1 MKISHGNN
9 FNYDPI
15 LLKNEMSVLIEKNKV
30 DKKKL
35 KRNKKVYMTLIN
47 SDWVAHNIGWHKPR

>member
-15 LLKNEMSVLIEKNKV
+15 SLKNEMSIIIKKNKV
-30 DKKKL
+30 YKKKL
-35 KRNKKVYMTLIN
+35 ERNKKVYRILIN
-47 SDWVAHNIGWHKPR
+47 SDWVDHNIGWPEPK